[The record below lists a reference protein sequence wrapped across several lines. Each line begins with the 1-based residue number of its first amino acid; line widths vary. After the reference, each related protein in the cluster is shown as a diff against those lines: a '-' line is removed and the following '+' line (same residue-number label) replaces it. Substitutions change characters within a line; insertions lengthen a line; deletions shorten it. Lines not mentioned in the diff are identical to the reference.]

1 MLATRKKNDFG
12 GQRSLGE
19 KKSRRQ
25 GNESE
30 EKKTA
35 RAVSRGREVE
45 GAAAPA
51 WGARVEIVNRMAFL
65 AFGDDAAEFTSSEA
79 PSNCHGVLA
88 ALLGKR
94 S

>member
-1 MLATRKKNDFG
+1 MTLEDKGVWGNK
-12 GQRSLGE
+12 E
-19 KKSRRQ
+19 SRRQ

-35 RAVSRGREVE
+35 RAVSRGCEVE

-65 AFGDDAAEFTSSEA
+65 AFGDVMRQSSPAGEA